1 MHTHRK
7 APRLCP
13 PIAGWRLGLTLTQ
26 PCCCCCCCCVY
37 RIATLVSTTQV
48 VSFYPIGLL
57 LGWFLGFRSG
67 YGVIGLW
74 IGVDVGY
81 LVMVLLLF
89 VYMWGSVDWHEQARI
104 AVKRSTPVAA
114 AAHAVSDGDAEDD
127 SADGGDLDGGAGE
140 RTRLVADEK

>member
-1 MHTHRK
+1 M
-7 APRLCP
+7 
-13 PIAGWRLGLTLTQ
+13 
-26 PCCCCCCCCVY
+26 
-37 RIATLVSTTQV
+37 

-89 VYMWGSVDWHEQARI
+89 VYMWGNVDWHEQARI

-114 AAHAVSDGDAEDD
+114 AAH
-127 SADGGDLDGGAGE
+127 
-140 RTRLVADEK
+140 